1 MKAIRMTDAAYI
13 ALGSNLGDRETTLR
27 EALRL
32 LDARDDVSVRH
43 VSSFIETVPQGGPAE
58 QGPYINA
65 AAELE
70 TSLGPHELLAAL
82 QQTEA
87 ALGRDRAGEQ
97 RWGPRTCDL
106 DILLMGEAV
115 IDETDLTIHH
125 PRMCERAFV
134 LIPLAEIAPDA
145 IHPVLAAPI
154 SRLLTGLEGG
164 T

>member
-1 MKAIRMTDAAYI
+1 MADTAYI
-13 ALGSNLGDRETTLR
+13 ALGSNLGDREATLR
-27 EALRL
+27 RALRM
-32 LDARDDVSVRH
+32 LDARDDVTVRR
-43 VSSFIETVPQGGPAE
+43 VSSFIETAPAGGPAD

-70 TSLGPHELLAAL
+70 TLLEPRELLAVL

-87 ALGRDRAGEQ
+87 TLGRDRAGER

-115 IDETDLTIHH
+115 IDESELTIPH
-125 PRMCERAFV
+125 PRMTQRAFV

-145 IHPVLAAPI
+145 IHPVLKAPV
-154 SRLLTGLEGG
+154 SRLLADLEGG